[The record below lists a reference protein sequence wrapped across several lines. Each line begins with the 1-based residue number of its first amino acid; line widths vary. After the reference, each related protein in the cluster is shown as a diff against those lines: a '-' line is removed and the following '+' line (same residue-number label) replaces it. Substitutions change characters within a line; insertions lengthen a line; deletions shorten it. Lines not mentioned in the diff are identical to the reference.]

1 MEKIKKLLK
10 QFHLNN
16 LRKQKYFSQ
25 AYLLVSGTLIFLTV
39 FFSLNIF
46 LALIKPI
53 PAFGQLE
60 NRHVVDSTK
69 LYDRTGKVLLYD
81 TAGTMRQTIVPLNDI
96 SPYLIKATIAV
107 EDASFYEHSGVQPSA
122 IVRASWANLT
132 SASLSQGGSTITQQV
147 VKNTLLSSDK
157 SVIRKMKEWVLALRL
172 ERRYTKDEI
181 LETYFNEIPYGGT
194 LYGAEEASQAYF
206 GKPAKDLTLSEATYL
221 AALTKAPT
229 YLSPWGP
236 NREALEREHEIAL
249 GKMLEQ
255 KLISREEYE
264 LALESEVEFEKRS
277 ADSIKAPHF
286 VFYVLDELEKVY
298 DQETLYEDGLQVVTT
313 LDWDLQQES
322 QEILKLEGPK
332 NERNFRAT
340 NAALVAIDPRS
351 GQILAMVGSR
361 DYFNDKIDGQVNV
374 ALAPRQPGS
383 TFKPLAYATAF
394 KKGFTSDTVLFDL
407 QTQFSTA
414 CGPANFSNVYPCY
427 SPSNHDE
434 KFRGPI
440 TMRDALAQS
449 VNVVAVK
456 TLYLAGIDETLE
468 TARSLGVTTLTDRS
482 RYGLSL
488 ALGGGEVT
496 LLEMTG
502 AYGGFAND
510 GEWHKPTPLLSVQTA
525 KGEVIET
532 FVAKPERVLDK
543 NVARVISD
551 ILSDNVA
558 RTPTFGANSP
568 MHFPST
574 QVAVKTGTTNDFR
587 DAWTIGYTPSIVV
600 GAWSGNNDNTPM
612 VRQTSSFT
620 LTPMWHKIM
629 EKALTRYSDSSL
641 AFQPPQE
648 EKLDLPN
655 SVLATGAGSGSFQ
668 EAHDV
673 LYWVDKDAPRAG
685 IPESPYRDPQLA
697 LWEYPVL
704 LWTVEKITSNIASL
718 SPIGI
723 GGPEEGYVP
732 PIPPPMPPEP
742 LEPPVDSLDISVEEY

>member
-1 MEKIKKLLK
+1 MNWPFTVEKIKKILK
-10 QFHLNN
+10 QFSLTN
-16 LRKQKYFSQ
+16 LRKRRFFSQ
-25 AYLLVSGTLIFLTV
+25 AYLLTAGTLIFLVV
-39 FFSLNIF
+39 FVSLNIF
-46 LALIKPI
+46 LAITMPI
-53 PAFGQLE
+53 PAFGVLE

-69 LYDRTGKVLLYD
+69 IYDRTGKVLLYD
-81 TAGTMRQTIVPLNDI
+81 TNGSMRQSVVPLSDI
-96 SPYLIKATIAV
+96 SQYLIKAAVAV
-107 EDASFYEHSGVQPSA
+107 EDASFYEHRGVQPSA
-122 IVRASWANLT
+122 IVRASWANVT

-157 SVIRKMKEWVLALRL
+157 SFIRKLKEGVIALRL
-172 ERRYTKDEI
+172 EKHYTKDEI

-194 LYGAEEASQAYF
+194 LYGAEEASRAYF
-206 GKPAKDLTLSEATYL
+206 NKSAKDLTLSEAAYL

-236 NREALEREHEIAL
+236 NIESLDRQQKIAL
-249 GKMLEQ
+249 SKMLEQ
-255 KLISREEYE
+255 ELISQTEYE
-264 LALESEVEFEKRS
+264 LALAEEVEFEKRS
-277 ADSIKAPHF
+277 AETIKAPHF
-286 VFYVLDELEKVY
+286 VFYVLDELEKTY
-298 DQETLYEDGLQVVTT
+298 GYETLYEEGLQVVTT

-322 QEILKLEGPK
+322 EEILKLEGPK

-351 GQILAMVGSR
+351 GQVLAMVGSR

-374 ALAPRQPGS
+374 ALASRQPGS
-383 TFKPLAYATAF
+383 AFKPLAFATAF
-394 KKGFTSDTVLFDL
+394 KKGFTSETVLFDL

-414 CGPANFSNVYPCY
+414 CGPYDFSNVYPCY

-440 TMRDALAQS
+440 SMRNALAQS

-456 TLYLAGIDETLE
+456 TLYLAGIDETIE

-510 GEWHKPTPLLSVQTA
+510 GEWHKPTPVLSVQTA
-525 KGEVIET
+525 RGRVLE
-532 FVAKPERVLDK
+532 AYAANPQRVLDK

-551 ILSDNVA
+551 ILSDNIA

-568 MHFPST
+568 MHFPGI

-612 VRQTSSFT
+612 VRQTSSFI
-620 LTPMWHKIM
+620 LTPMWNKVM
-629 EKALTRYSDSSL
+629 QKALARYSDSSL
-641 AFQPPQE
+641 AFQPPE
-648 EKLDLPN
+648 EVELDLPN
-655 SVLATGAGSGSFQ
+655 SVLLSGGGDGLYS

-673 LYWVDKDAPRAG
+673 LYWVDKDAPHAG
-685 IPESPYRDPQLA
+685 VPENPYRDPQLA

-704 LWTVEKITSNIASL
+704 LWTAGQISSNLAAL
-718 SPIGI
+718 SV
-723 GGPEEGYVP
+723 GGPEEGYVLPLPPEEERYMP
-732 PIPPPMPPEP
+732 PIPVEP
-742 LEPPVDSLDISVEEY
+742 APF